1 MSMKKSKTSSK
12 FALSYERGMLRSV
25 FRSIF
30 WAVIADKKK
39 RGGFTFRS
47 LAKAVG
53 ADRGK
58 VSHWFNGDPNWTIN
72 TIAAL
77 ANGLGLDL
85 HITATERATGCVFTA
100 AGIQDSAVQ
109 KPKPMPVQGITE
121 TTRSI
126 PVRYIRGPS
135 SQPPMTSTSA
145 SP

>member
-1 MSMKKSKTSSK
+1 MKKSKDSPK
-12 FALSYERGMLRSV
+12 FVLDYERGMLRSV

-39 RGGFTFRS
+39 RSGFTFRS

-72 TIAAL
+72 TIAAI
-77 ANGLGLDL
+77 AHALGLEL
-85 HITATERATGCVFTA
+85 KIIATDRTGRVFTA
-100 AGIQDSAVQ
+100 AGLQDSAVK
-109 KPKPMPVQGITE
+109 KPTLMPVQGMTE
-121 TTRSI
+121 TISAS

-135 SQPPMTSTSA
+135 SQPPMTSTSTQ
-145 SP
+145 